1 MMPAVLA
8 LLCAGQ
14 SHAED
19 GEAVLPFVHVETGIG
34 HARLADAVAAI
45 GAGEGTIRI
54 APGSYRDCAE
64 QTAGTVRYQAQI
76 PGQTIFDGTAC
87 PGGGVLVLAGQGAE
101 VDGIIFQNIMGDAA
115 AIRLVRG
122 GLTVRNAMFRNS
134 ARAIMAG
141 ADPAARIWIDR
152 SSFAELGP
160 CTGDGAC
167 GSALETSY
175 YGTVII
181 SRSAFEK
188 GRQSHYVKTR
198 ALRVDITGSRFDDA
212 EGQATGYLIDL
223 PMGATGAI
231 RSNSFVLGR
240 SKAEAGG
247 FVGVSTQSR
256 DNVSDGLFITDNK
269 AALAGDVPRIL
280 SFVQDA
286 SLQRVTVAGNE
297 LAPGILSREAQ

>member
-1 MMPAVLA
+1 M
-8 LLCAGQ
+8 
-14 SHAED
+14 
-19 GEAVLPFVHVETGIG
+19 
-34 HARLADAVAAI
+34 AAI
-45 GAGEGTIRI
+45 GAGEGTILI
-54 APGSYRDCAE
+54 AAGSYRDCAE
-64 QTAGTVRYQAQI
+64 QTEGTVRFQAEI
-76 PGQTIFDGTAC
+76 PGQTIFDGATC

-101 VDGIIFQNIMGDAA
+101 VDGVIFQNIMGEAA

-134 ARAIMAG
+134 ARAILAG
-141 ADPAARIWIDR
+141 ADPGARIWIDR

-160 CTGDGAC
+160 CTGDAAC

-212 EGQATGYLIDL
+212 EGQATGYLIEL

-269 AALAGDVPRIL
+269 ATLAGDVPRIV

-297 LAPGILSREAQ
+297 LAPGILSRETQ